1 MLMNCELLSLPLL
14 FILQARDHDAG
25 AGDDPHGQIAEYY
38 HNTTLMA
45 SVYCNELS
53 NPGSEAW
60 NFDDGSGGCIGLKV
74 KRERPI
80 SLNFEEDG
88 LDLCLLTQSVSWSRD
103 DCIYRLYVLRSV
115 HTVFSDQELAK

>member
-14 FILQARDHDAG
+14 FILQARDHDNG
-25 AGDDPHGQIAEYY
+25 EGDDPHGLIAEYY

-74 KRERPI
+74 KRKRPI

-103 DCIYRLYVLRSV
+103 DC
-115 HTVFSDQELAK
+115 TGWQ

>member
-14 FILQARDHDAG
+14 FILQAQDHDNG
-25 AGDDPHGQIAEYY
+25 EGDDPHGLIAEYY

-74 KRERPI
+74 KRT
-80 SLNFEEDG
+80 STAKVLVSCSDLLVQSNFKK
-88 LDLCLLTQSVSWSRD
+88 
-103 DCIYRLYVLRSV
+103 I
-115 HTVFSDQELAK
+115 